1 MSDPRPVAP
10 PRMRDD
16 ESTRGAAVAIGHA
29 RDERISA
36 DPVSPERLPPARMK
50 AVKVIDVTL
59 RDGQQ
64 SLWATRMTNAM
75 FLPYVHRMDEMGF
88 DWIDLVGGA
97 VFDVC
102 VRYLREDPWRR
113 MRLAAER
120 VTKTPLNVW
129 TRGQSLFTFEFFPDD
144 IVELTIRRCAANGMA
159 RYTCYDA
166 LNDVRNIELS
176 IRVARE
182 SGMFASGHLVYTVS
196 PVHTD
201 EYYRGVARAIAGLG
215 VDSVGIKDPSGLL
228 TPERARTLVPAVRS
242 AIGGLPLEMHTHCR
256 SGLGELVCLES
267 VPLGVDI
274 VHTGIRP
281 LACGDA
287 LPDGRYVLARLKEAG
302 YGIRLD
308 DRDLEEMEEYF
319 TGVALRY
326 DKPMGK
332 PLRYD
337 PFLYH
342 HQVPGGMISNLRSQL
357 RDMDME
363 DCLDAVLEEAGQ
375 VREDL
380 GYPILVSPFA
390 QFVITQAV
398 INVVQKERYATIPD
412 EVARYVFGHYG
423 TPPGP
428 ISPRVLDRAAAT
440 GKDHEPMTDRPGAL
454 VPPWIERLRKER
466 GPFES
471 DDDLLLHAFYQ
482 PSQLEPLMRE
492 RDLPERTGA
501 APWPADIS
509 VRKVLEEIRR
519 LPGQG
524 SISIRRSGLVVDGY
538 R

>member
-1 MSDPRPVAP
+1 
-10 PRMRDD
+10 
-16 ESTRGAAVAIGHA
+16 
-29 RDERISA
+29 
-36 DPVSPERLPPARMK
+36 MK
-50 AVKVIDVTL
+50 EVKVIDVTL

-64 SLWATRMTNAM
+64 SLWATRMTNGM
-75 FLPYVHRMDEMGF
+75 FLPYIHRMDEFGF

-102 VRYLREDPWRR
+102 VRYLREDPWMR
-113 MRLAAER
+113 MRLAAQRVER
-120 VTKTPLNVW
+120 TPLNVW

-144 IVELTIRRCAANGMA
+144 IVELTIRRCAANGIA

-166 LNDVRNIELS
+166 LNDIRNIEIS
-176 IRVARE
+176 MRVARE

-201 EYYRGVARAIAGLG
+201 EYYGVVANEIAALG

-228 TPERARTLVPAVRS
+228 TPERARTLVPAVRG
-242 AIGGLPLEMHTHCR
+242 AIGDLPLEMHTHCR

-287 LPDGRYVLARLKEAG
+287 LPDGRYVVAQLQERG
-302 YGIRLD
+302 YDVRLD

-319 TGVALRY
+319 TGIALQY
-326 DKPMGK
+326 DKPLGR

-357 RDMDME
+357 GDMDME
-363 DCLDAVLEEAGQ
+363 DCLEAVLEEAGQ

-423 TPPGP
+423 RPPGP
-428 ISPRVLDRAAAT
+428 ISPSVLDRAASL
-440 GKDHEPMTDRPGAL
+440 GKYHEPMTDRPGAL
-454 VPPWIERLRKER
+454 VPPRIDRLRKER

-471 DDDLLLHAFYQ
+471 DDDLLLHAFYH
-482 PSQLEPLMRE
+482 PTQLEPLFQERE
-492 RDLPERTGA
+492 LPERTGA
-501 APWPADIS
+501 VSQPAHNPVKTLLDE
-509 VRKVLEEIRR
+509 VRR
-519 LPGQG
+519 LPRQG
-524 SISIRRSGLVVDGY
+524 SVSIRRPGLTVEAH

>member
-10 PRMRDD
+10 PRIRDD

-29 RDERISA
+29 RDERTSA

-50 AVKVIDVTL
+50 SVKVIDVTL

-287 LPDGRYVLARLKEAG
+287 LPDGRYVVERLKEAG

>member
-10 PRMRDD
+10 PRIRAD
-16 ESTRGAAVAIGHA
+16 ESTRVAAAAAGRA
-29 RDERISA
+29 RDGRTAA
-36 DPVSPERLPPARMK
+36 DPVSPERLPPVRMK
-50 AVKVIDVTL
+50 SVKVIDVTL

-64 SLWATRMTNAM
+64 SLWATRMTNGM

-102 VRYLREDPWRR
+102 VRYLREDPWQR

-287 LPDGRYVLARLKEAG
+287 LPDGRYVVERLKEAG

-363 DCLDAVLEEAGQ
+363 DCLEAVLEEAGQ

-428 ISPRVLDRAAAT
+428 ISPRVLDRAAAI

-501 APWPADIS
+501 VPWPADIS
-509 VRKVLEEIRR
+509 VKKVLEEIRR

>member
-10 PRMRDD
+10 PRIRDD

-50 AVKVIDVTL
+50 SVKVIDVTL

-64 SLWATRMTNAM
+64 SLWATRMTNGM

-319 TGVALRY
+319 TGVALRH

>member
-1 MSDPRPVAP
+1 ML
-10 PRMRDD
+10 DD
-16 ESTRGAAVAIGHA
+16 ESTCGAAATGRA
-29 RDERISA
+29 RDGRTAA
-36 DPVSPERLPPARMK
+36 DPGPPQGLPTVRMK
-50 AVKVIDVTL
+50 SVKVIDVTL

-102 VRYLREDPWRR
+102 VRYLREDPWQR
-113 MRLAAER
+113 MRLTAQR

-144 IVELTIRRCAANGMA
+144 IVELTVRRCAANGIG
-159 RYTCYDA
+159 RFTCYDA
-166 LNDVRNIELS
+166 LNDVRNIGLS
-176 IRVARE
+176 IRVAKD

-201 EYYRGVARAIAGLG
+201 EYYRGVARAIARLG

-228 TPERARTLVPAVRS
+228 TPERARTLVPVVRS
-242 AIGGLPLEMHTHCR
+242 AIGDLPLEMHTHCR

-287 LPDGRYVLARLKEAG
+287 LPDGRYVVGRLKEAG
-302 YGIRLD
+302 YAIRLD

-326 DKPMGK
+326 DKPMGR

-363 DCLDAVLEEAGQ
+363 DRLDAVLEEAGQ

-390 QFVITQAV
+390 QFVVTQAV

-412 EVARYVFGHYG
+412 EVARYVFGCYG

-428 ISPRVLDRAAAT
+428 ISPRVLDRAAAI

-454 VPPWIERLRKER
+454 VSPWIERLRKER

-482 PSQLEPLMRE
+482 PSQLEPLVRE
-492 RDLPERTGA
+492 RDLPETTRA
-501 APWPADIS
+501 VQWPADIS
-509 VRKVLEEIRR
+509 VRQVLEEIRR
-519 LPGQG
+519 LPRQG
-524 SISIRRSGLVVDGY
+524 SISIRRSAVVVDGY

>member
-1 MSDPRPVAP
+1 MDAPVAP
-10 PRMRDD
+10 TRMRDD
-16 ESTRGAAVAIGHA
+16 GSTCGAAAIGRA
-29 RDERISA
+29 GDGLAAVDS
-36 DPVSPERLPPARMK
+36 VSRERLSPSRMRS
-50 AVKVIDVTL
+50 VRVIDVTL

-64 SLWATRMTNAM
+64 SLWATRMTNGM

-113 MRLAAER
+113 MRLAAQR
-120 VTKTPLNVW
+120 VTRTPLNVW

-159 RYTCYDA
+159 RFTCYDA

-176 IRVARE
+176 IRVAKE

-201 EYYRGVARAIAGLG
+201 EYYRGIARAIARLG

-242 AIGGLPLEMHTHCR
+242 AIGDLPLEMHTHCR

-287 LPDGRYVLARLKEAG
+287 LPDGRYVVGRLKEAG
-302 YGIRLD
+302 YGIRID

-319 TGVALRY
+319 TGVALRH
-326 DKPMGK
+326 DKPIGT

-357 RDMDME
+357 RDMGIE
-363 DCLDAVLEEAGQ
+363 DRLDAVLEEAGQ

-412 EVARYVFGHYG
+412 EVARYVFGRYG

-428 ISPRVLDRAAAT
+428 ISARVLDRA
-440 GKDHEPMTDRPGAL
+440 GEFGRDREPMTDRPGAL

-482 PSQLEPLMRE
+482 PSQLEPLVRE
-492 RDLPERTGA
+492 RDLPETTQSP
-501 APWPADIS
+501 PWPADIS

-519 LPGQG
+519 LPRQG
-524 SISIRRSGLVVDGY
+524 AISIRRSGLAVDGY

>member
-1 MSDPRPVAP
+1 
-10 PRMRDD
+10 
-16 ESTRGAAVAIGHA
+16 
-29 RDERISA
+29 
-36 DPVSPERLPPARMK
+36 MK
-50 AVKVIDVTL
+50 PVKVIDVTL

-75 FLPYVHRMDEMGF
+75 FLPFLHRMDEMGF

-102 VRYLREDPWRR
+102 VRYLREDPWLR

-120 VTKTPLNVW
+120 VRETPLNVW

-144 IVELTIRRCAANGMA
+144 VVELTIRRCAANGIA

-176 IRVARE
+176 VRIARE

-201 EYYRGVARAIAGLG
+201 EYYGGVAGKIAALG
-215 VDSVGIKDPSGLL
+215 VDSVGVKDPSGLL
-228 TPERARTLVPAVRS
+228 TPERARTLVPAVRA
-242 AIGGLPLEMHTHCR
+242 AIGDLPLEMHTHCR

-287 LPDGRYVLARLKEAG
+287 LPDGRYVVGRLKEAG
-302 YGIRLD
+302 YEVGLD

-319 TGVALRY
+319 TGIALQY

-363 DCLDAVLEEAGQ
+363 DRLEAVLEEAGR

-380 GYPILVSPFA
+380 GFPVLVSPFA

-398 INVVQKERYATIPD
+398 INVVQNERYATIPD

-423 TPPGP
+423 IPPGP
-428 ISPRVLDRAAAT
+428 ISPRVLDRAAST
-440 GKDHEPMTDRPGAL
+440 GKCHEPMVDRPGAL
-454 VPPWIERLRKER
+454 VPPRIEVLRRER

-482 PSQLEPLMRE
+482 PSQLGPLFRE
-492 RDLPERTGA
+492 RSLPERTGA
-501 APWPADIS
+501 APRPADIS
-509 VRKVLEEIRR
+509 VKAVLDEIRR
-519 LPGQG
+519 QPKRGPV
-524 SISIRRSGLVVDGY
+524 SIRRSGLAIEGV

>member
-1 MSDPRPVAP
+1 
-10 PRMRDD
+10 
-16 ESTRGAAVAIGHA
+16 
-29 RDERISA
+29 
-36 DPVSPERLPPARMK
+36 MK
-50 AVKVIDVTL
+50 SVKVIDVTL

-64 SLWATRMTNAM
+64 SLWATRMTNGM
-75 FLPYVHRMDEMGF
+75 FLPFIHRMDEIGF

-102 VRYLREDPWRR
+102 VRYLREDPWQR
-113 MRLAAER
+113 MRLVAER
-120 VTKTPLNVW
+120 VKKTPLNVW

-144 IVELTIRRCAANGMA
+144 IVELTIRRCAANGIA

-176 IRVARE
+176 MRVARA

-201 EYYRGVARAIAGLG
+201 EYYSGVAREIAALG

-228 TPERARTLVPAVRS
+228 TPERARTLVPAVRG
-242 AIGGLPLEMHTHCR
+242 AIGDLPLEIHTHCR

-287 LPDGRYVLARLKEAG
+287 LPDGRYVVRQLKEAG
-302 YGIRLD
+302 YDIRLD
-308 DRDLEEMEEYF
+308 DRDLEAMEEYF
-319 TGVALRY
+319 TEVALRY
-326 DKPMGK
+326 DKPMGQ

-357 RDMDME
+357 RDMNME
-363 DCLDAVLEEAGQ
+363 DCLEAVLEEAGQ

-412 EVARYVFGHYG
+412 EVARYVFGYYG

-428 ISPRVLDRAAAT
+428 ISQRVLDRAAAT
-440 GKDHEPMTDRPGAL
+440 GKVHEPMTDRPGAL
-454 VPPWIERLRKER
+454 VPPRIERLKKER

-482 PSQLEPLMRE
+482 PSQLEPLFRE
-492 RDLPERTGA
+492 RELPERTGA
-501 APWPADIS
+501 VPRPADIS
-509 VRKVLEEIRR
+509 VKALLEEVRR
-519 LPGQG
+519 LPRHG
-524 SISIRRSGLVVDGY
+524 SVSIRQSGLAVDGS